1 MNSSFHY
8 QTIKT
13 LDEFKQ
19 KLQTGSVRTCVIR
32 GLDLRTLEVDWK
44 QLDTT
49 DSAFFGCIFKSY
61 EEENILTDKGAR
73 ISRPYTNLPYNP
85 YRATLYSPDELMSG
99 YDPDD
104 RISNSLDERINRHFE
119 LHGGHNADILE
130 ALAQRI
136 HDYSIDEAIKE
147 LLGRDESTALP
158 IRKAVG
164 VMGGHMTRRDDPYY
178 YKTAQL
184 ARLMSQHG
192 YFIVCGGGPGIM
204 EAANLGAYLAP
215 HKDDALD
222 NAIALLS
229 KGPEFSKQDG
239 TLDPAY
245 IKQAQ
250 EVIAAFPNGG
260 DSLAIPTW
268 FYGHEPVNLFAT
280 YIAKYF
286 SNSLREDGL
295 LAFSAYGVIFAPGS
309 AATTEEVFINAAQN
323 HYGSFG
329 YHTPMVFLGENHYLR
344 SQIYQ
349 CLTQQAAG
357 NPYAQLIT
365 ISDEP
370 IKLLKFIEMHKPL
383 PKEISA

>member
-1 MNSSFHY
+1 MSSPFQY

-19 KLQTGSVRTCVIR
+19 QLQTGSIRNCVVK
-32 GLDLRTLEVDWK
+32 GLDLRSLDIDWLH
-44 QLDTT
+44 LDTT
-49 DSAFFGCIFKSY
+49 DSAFFGCVFKSY
-61 EEENILTDKGAR
+61 EEENTLTDKNVR
-73 ISRPYTNLPYNP
+73 ISKPYTDLPYNP

-99 YDPDD
+99 YDPGNNKN
-104 RISNSLDERINRHFE
+104 NSLDQCIEQHFE

-147 LLGRDESTALP
+147 LLGRDEATELP

-178 YKTAQL
+178 YKTAEL
-184 ARLMSQHG
+184 ARLLSRHG

-204 EAANLGAYLAP
+204 EAANLGAYIAP
-215 HKDDALD
+215 YNDDAL
-222 NAIALLS
+222 NKAIAILS
-229 KGPEFSKQDG
+229 KAPEFSKQDG
-239 TLDPAY
+239 TLDPGY
-245 IKQAQ
+245 ITRAQ
-250 EVIAAFPNGG
+250 EVNSTFPNGG

-268 FYGHEPVNLFAT
+268 FYGHEPVNLFASH
-280 YIAKYF
+280 IAKYF

-329 YHTPMVFLGENHYLR
+329 YHTPMVFLGENHYLQ
-344 SQIYQ
+344 SQVYQ

-370 IKLLKFIEMHKPL
+370 IKLLNFIEMHKPL
-383 PKEISA
+383 RKAN